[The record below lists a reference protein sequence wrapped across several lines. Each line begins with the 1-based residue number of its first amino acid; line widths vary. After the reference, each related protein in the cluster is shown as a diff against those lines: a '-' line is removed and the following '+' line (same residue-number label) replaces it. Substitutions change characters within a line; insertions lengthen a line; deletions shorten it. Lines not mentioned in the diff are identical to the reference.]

1 MKIYIVI
8 LDYQKLSKMS
18 NLNKMKTIK
27 EIAREEAEKVYPDM
41 LSGGSPMTEASGY
54 YSLQRSSKIEGYIE
68 ARMAMEVKIRENSI
82 VFMDWWRNQDFIL
95 STSGNNHYSSSRK
108 KYSSTEEVYDL
119 FINRK
124 QI

>member
-1 MKIYIVI
+1 
-8 LDYQKLSKMS
+8 
-18 NLNKMKTIK
+18 MKTIK
-27 EIAREEAEKVYPDM
+27 KIAREEAEKVYPFMFQSELYPDKNIVDAVNE
-41 LSGGSPMTEASGY
+41 T
-54 YSLQRSSKIEGYIE
+54 RKNKIEGYIE

-108 KYSSTEEVYDL
+108 KYFSTEEVYDL